1 MRHVVR
7 MCLTD
12 WSKSAPMKLNYPLA
26 DFEIP
31 EMVATGDFDVYGF
44 SDDGL
49 WVLATRLGA

>member
-1 MRHVVR
+1 
-7 MCLTD
+7 
-12 WSKSAPMKLNYPLA
+12 MKLNYPLA